1 MDSSTT
7 IPQNFRSIVND
18 FLRDLTATYP
28 DYSYLWSK
36 WIDEDVTDD
45 DLYSLFEY
53 CTKVY
58 PERFFDILYQNEEMF
73 NEENTTNTYFLPNVS
88 FRHLFNDKGISENTK
103 KTMWK
108 YLQLMLFTIVE
119 NVKDKSK
126 FGDTMNLFEGIDEKE
141 LQSKLEETMSGITDF
156 FKNFGNAQEGNGS
169 SAETDTATNESTPED
184 GANKFQEGFKNMF
197 NNMSNSEE
205 FKKSFPEGM
214 PMPNLEN
221 LQEHLRT
228 LFDGKIGKL
237 AKEMAEEIA
246 DEFKDIIGDDT
257 KDMKNP
263 QDIIKK
269 LMKNPTKMMDLI
281 KKVGGKLDSKMKNG
295 EFSREELMKEAADL
309 LSKMKEM
316 GKQDEFNEMMKNMAK
331 NMGGLGKNAR
341 IDTSILEKIT
351 KNAETKDRLSKS
363 SEARKQKK
371 QEDMAR
377 ELEQLKQRV
386 KEQEQAI
393 YSLSQKGDSNNFVF
407 RLEGAETQEKSF
419 IHPDLIA
426 EMNSTETKPKSKPG
440 KKKNK
445 GKK

>member
-1 MDSSTT
+1 MDSTPT
-7 IPQNFRSIVND
+7 IPTNFRSIVND

-36 WIDEDVTDD
+36 WIDEDVTDE

-58 PERFFDILYQNEEMF
+58 PERFFDILYQNDEMF

-119 NVKDKSK
+119 NIKDKSK
-126 FGDTMNLFEGIDEKE
+126 FGDTMNLFEGIDEKD

-156 FKNFGNAQEGNGS
+156 FKNFGGEQDGDVEGATA
-169 SAETDTATNESTPED
+169 AEQGEGESND
-184 GANKFQEGFKNMF
+184 DANKFQEGFKTMFKNMP
-197 NNMSNSEE
+197 NSEE

-246 DEFKDIIGDDT
+246 DEFKDFLGDDT
-257 KDMKNP
+257 QNINNP

-269 LMKNPTKMMDLI
+269 LMKNPAKMMDLI
-281 KKVGGKLDSKMKNG
+281 KKVGGKLDSKMKSG
-295 EFSREELMKEAADL
+295 EFSREDIMKEAADL
-309 LSKMKEM
+309 LSKMKGM

-331 NMGGLGKNAR
+331 SMGGLGKNAR

-351 KNAETKDRLSKS
+351 KNAEAKERFSKS

-393 YSLSQKGDSNNFVF
+393 YSLSQKGDANNFVF

-426 EMNSTETKPKSKPG
+426 EMNSTETKPKSKSG